1 MVLFSYKVTGYFTGY
16 TARRTKGME
25 EELHEKDAETNQG
38 NGKTNDG
45 K

>member
-25 EELHEKDAETNQG
+25 E
-38 NGKTNDG
+38 
-45 K
+45 